1 MRAIPDGY
9 QTTLQLQVTEAM
21 TVNFEELG
29 KLHPV
34 YATYWVGKHFEEVG
48 RKLILPFLEEG
59 EETIGTQLEVK
70 HTASTLVGMKVIITA
85 TFIKRE
91 GRRLYAEMRA
101 VNELG
106 DEIATGTTT
115 QALLPKEKIDDNFA
129 MLKERWK
136 QYKESVKYS

>member
-1 MRAIPDGY
+1 
-9 QTTLQLQVTEAM
+9 M

>member
-1 MRAIPDGY
+1 
-9 QTTLQLQVTEAM
+9 M

-91 GRRLYAEMRA
+91 GRRLYVEMRA

>member
-1 MRAIPDGY
+1 
-9 QTTLQLQVTEAM
+9 M

-106 DEIATGTTT
+106 DEIATGTTI

-129 MLKERWK
+129 TLKERWK
-136 QYKESVKYS
+136 QYNESV